1 MPPSALFRPIERPP
15 GHDSYQA
22 SSMSALSSIPWSDA
36 FMSVLSLV
44 THSRI
49 CAGQFLRSAP
59 FDSPSARSFTA
70 SRSTRSASLRSM
82 ATVVCSC
89 NKAPKHIHI
98 LPCNPPADAQDHKIL
113 SDNKAVDSAAHW
125 RFRIERF
132 YSMAFPSRLAN
143 RICPI
148 LAPSAAS
155 SHHADFLRRRKRI
168 IFPRCSRGIHFPLCF
183 RNFSGT
189 WYSITLAMA
198 VTIASPI
205 HNECDRIA

>member
-1 MPPSALFRPIERPP
+1 MPPSALLRPIEGPP
-15 GHDSYQA
+15 GHDSHQA
-22 SSMSALSSIPWSDA
+22 SSMSLS
-36 FMSVLSLV
+36 FYSLV
-44 THSRI
+44 RPIHVRP
-49 CAGQFLRSAP
+49 LPR
-59 FDSPSARSFTA
+59 DSFTDMRRA
-70 SRSTRSASLRSM
+70 VSEVGSVRFAERQEFYGFAVHEKRVLEIDGYCRRFRNT
-82 ATVVCSC
+82 
-89 NKAPKHIHI
+89 APKHIHI
-98 LPCNPPADAQDHKIL
+98 LPCNPPADVQDHKIL

-148 LAPSAAS
+148 RAPSAAS

-189 WYSITLAMA
+189 WYSITLAIA
-198 VTIASPI
+198 VTIPSPI
-205 HNECDRIA
+205 HNECGRIA